1 MIVTRPTTLIARP
14 ADDFINKHV
23 RFNLYCNAIIYCP
36 ICLRSSFFASAV
48 NDLPPNRKTGSYI
61 SIPGVI
67 LAYFA
72 FNVLFFMQV

>member
-1 MIVTRPTTLIARP
+1 MILLINM
-14 ADDFINKHV
+14 FV
-23 RFNLYCNAIIYCP
+23 S
-36 ICLRSSFFASAV
+36 ICIAMLSFTAQSVCVAVFFASAV

-61 SIPGVI
+61 SIPDVI